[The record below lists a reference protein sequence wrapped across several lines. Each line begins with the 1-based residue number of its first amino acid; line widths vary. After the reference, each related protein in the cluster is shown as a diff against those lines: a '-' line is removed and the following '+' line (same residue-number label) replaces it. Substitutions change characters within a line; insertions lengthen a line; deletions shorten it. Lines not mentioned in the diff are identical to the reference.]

1 MRNAENLPSKNE
13 DEQPVPISWR
23 PVLTQIAD
31 RLAKGDYTLSSRPAN
46 ISPIDDDLA
55 ALIAHQIASYGD
67 ELSVLLNE
75 TWERAVY
82 LWMGEHWEVLVD
94 LCTKAEGVSDLGLFV
109 KVFEQAE
116 DFRFQVWSVH
126 VP

>member
-1 MRNAENLPSKNE
+1 M
-13 DEQPVPISWR
+13 
-23 PVLTQIAD
+23 TQIAD
-31 RLAKGDYTLSSRPAN
+31 RLVEGDYSLRSRPPHVA
-46 ISPIDDDLA
+46 PVDDDLA
-55 ALIAHQIASYGD
+55 ELIEHQVASYGD
-67 ELSVLLNE
+67 ELSGLLDE
-75 TWERAVY
+75 TWDRAVY

-94 LCTKAEGVSDLGLFV
+94 LCTKTEGVSDLGLFV